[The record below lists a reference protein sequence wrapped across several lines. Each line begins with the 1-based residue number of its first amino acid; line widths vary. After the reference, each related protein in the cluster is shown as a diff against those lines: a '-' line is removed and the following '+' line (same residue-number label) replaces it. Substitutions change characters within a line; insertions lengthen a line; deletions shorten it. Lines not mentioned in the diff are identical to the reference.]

1 MSKFLDEKQLCAEL
15 GISPVTTTKW
25 RRKGEGP
32 PFIRVG
38 RLIRYSRAALDEWL
52 AARTVGIDKRAA

>member
-1 MSKFLDEKQLCAEL
+1 MSESA
-15 GISPVTTTKW
+15 TKPGNAW
-25 RRKGEGP
+25 EP

-38 RLIRYSRAALDEWL
+38 RLIRYSRTAVDEWL

>member
-32 PFIRVG
+32 PFIRIG
-38 RLIRYSRAALDEWL
+38 RLIRYSRAAVDEWL